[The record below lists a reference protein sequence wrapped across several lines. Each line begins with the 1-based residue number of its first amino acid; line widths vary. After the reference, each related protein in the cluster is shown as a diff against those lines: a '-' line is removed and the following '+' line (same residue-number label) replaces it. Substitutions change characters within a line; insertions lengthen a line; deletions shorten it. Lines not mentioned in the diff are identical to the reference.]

1 MAWAKPIAE
10 PCPSCGGAYLV
21 EKYLKSG
28 AWAQCPNKECKFKR
42 ELEVNGEKYTL
53 TVSPEGFRLVVKGKR
68 KGIELTWASILG
80 GDAALASALNAAT
93 AVARHDTT
101 HTRH

>member
-1 MAWAKPIAE
+1 
-10 PCPSCGGAYLV
+10 
-21 EKYLKSG
+21 
-28 AWAQCPNKECKFKR
+28 
-42 ELEVNGEKYTL
+42 
-53 TVSPEGFRLVVKGKR
+53 VSPEGSGSSSGKR

-93 AVARHDTT
+93 MCARHDTT